1 MRKLPVELRQLEYFQ
16 MAARLRNLTRAAERL
31 HVSQPNVT
39 VAIKKLEHELG
50 IQLFDRSQ
58 KQLSLTPEGIVF
70 LNRADIAL
78 QTIHDAILELEDYK
92 QLQKGTIRIGIPPMI
107 GAYLFPRIFSNFQ
120 QQHPHL
126 SIYLYEEGS
135 MAIREKLEGDDLDF
149 GIVIISDAAPTL
161 QALPM
166 VTCQTVVGVP
176 LNHPLAVKKSLTYAD
191 IGATNL
197 IMMKDGSFLRSQ
209 LLDAF
214 RLASIT
220 PNIVLES
227 NQIETLKALIRN
239 GVGISLFLDFVL
251 ENVPGIVALP
261 LDPPLHYE
269 LGMAWKKD
277 RYVSKAAQAFIDF
290 CRDSLIH

>member
-1 MRKLPVELRQLEYFQ
+1 
-16 MAARLRNLTRAAERL
+16 MA
-31 HVSQPNVT
+31 
-39 VAIKKLEHELG
+39 
-50 IQLFDRSQ
+50 
-58 KQLSLTPEGIVF
+58 
-70 LNRADIAL
+70 
-78 QTIHDAILELEDYK
+78 
-92 QLQKGTIRIGIPPMI
+92 
-107 GAYLFPRIFSNFQ
+107 
-120 QQHPHL
+120 
-126 SIYLYEEGS
+126 
-135 MAIREKLEGDDLDF
+135 
-149 GIVIISDAAPTL
+149 
-161 QALPM
+161 
-166 VTCQTVVGVP
+166 TCQTVVGVP

-191 IGATNL
+191 IGASNL